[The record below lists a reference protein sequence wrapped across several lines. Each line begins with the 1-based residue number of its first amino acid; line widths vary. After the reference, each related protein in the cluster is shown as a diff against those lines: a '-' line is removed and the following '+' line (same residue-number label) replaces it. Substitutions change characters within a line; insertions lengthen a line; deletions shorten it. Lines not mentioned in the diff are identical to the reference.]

1 MDSCSTFQCSYLP
14 TTICSQWV
22 PDSLFEDLCRWG
34 PFSFIHPKPKQTC
47 WELLCSLRL
56 IPWCVYIVS
65 SNLLGYPSS
74 LIEKYTPLVE
84 TWSQLVNRFD
94 FCKLPSA
101 VRQSKRVLRLLCG
114 DDLLRGSFGEVVK
127 RISWWLRKLGG
138 GHHWSCSHTHIVF
151 TISKRGQLNV
161 F

>member
-1 MDSCSTFQCSYLP
+1 MLIPSHHHMLTVSTRL
-14 TTICSQWV
+14 
-22 PDSLFEDLCRWG
+22 SLRMCVGGGL
-34 PFSFIHPKPKQTC
+34 SAFIHPKPKL
-47 WELLCSLRL
+47 WSLRL
-56 IPWCVYIVS
+56 VPWCVYIVS

-114 DDLLRGSFGEVVK
+114 DDSLRGSFGEVVK
-127 RISWWLRKLGG
+127 RGHKLMVEKIGR
-138 GHHWSCSHTHIVF
+138 GHHWSCSHTHIAF